1 MTIQH
6 TSVELPD
13 FGMPSAEPILSPAIY
28 ERRIEKLRQKMQA
41 QALDVVIVYGDREHN
56 ANTTYLC
63 GYDPRF
69 EESLLIVGKTGLP
82 HLLLGNEGWG
92 YAELAPLPVERVL
105 FQALSLMGQD
115 RLSGVSLNDA

>member
-6 TSVELPD
+6 ISVELPD

-28 ERRIEKLRQKMQA
+28 EQRITKLRQKMQA
-41 QALDVVIVYGDREHN
+41 QELDFVIVYGDREHN

-69 EESLLIVGKTGLP
+69 
-82 HLLLGNEGWG
+82 
-92 YAELAPLPVERVL
+92 
-105 FQALSLMGQD
+105 
-115 RLSGVSLNDA
+115 